1 MERCAAF
8 FSMGAWAMFCPNC
21 GKPNPDDA
29 RFCSECGYSLA
40 REDARG
46 GATEP
51 ASQGESV
58 LQEAPSQQ
66 MASMPQETLV
76 QQAVPMPQAVPSPLS
91 DSADGST
98 PQRKRKVWPFVLG
111 GCLGAAVVAAMILV
125 GALGTRQNANDAQVE
140 QPTATESADDPTS
153 SSTSDVAS
161 AKTSS
166 STTEAVVKA
175 GNTPSNYAQ
184 GARVVSDDNYDYFF
198 SRAKGGLCRAK
209 TDGTVETIVSVGPQ
223 SDLASDYLTCLNLD
237 GGKLYYVWGS
247 ITGKTDACSIHSVNT
262 DGSNDQEIYD
272 LGSIPYYDVSGLFL
286 YDGTLYVV
294 STVESGASGTSA
306 SAYTVT
312 SMSEDGSNV
321 KQLGSFQ
328 SNRSYNCV
336 IADGKLFYVTGSGT
350 DSKGILYSQD
360 LDGSNNKRLYTSSIG
375 TISSAPVVQD
385 GKLYFVEDNLSTSAG
400 QAVLTQLDED
410 GSNAKTLYSH
420 SVDGEDWTYLSAAV
434 NGRAYVAN
442 AMMDSVDKVTVVP
455 LDGASAKTVDLPF
468 ACGEMTIGTA
478 PDHLLL
484 YSSLDGG
491 QWGVDVC
498 ATDFDLAQTCSYVSE
513 GLSKSASS
521 AGGQS
526 ASSSTS
532 SSGST
537 SSNSTSV
544 VSYDGSTGKLVMS
557 AFNFSATLPSGLSCT
572 PNSDGVTL
580 KEESSGM
587 VINASVRPNSQGK
600 SLADL
605 KAAAAAGHDLT
616 ANAGKND
623 WFVVSYWNGDTG
635 YYLREYV
642 NSNTI
647 AALEFTWP
655 RSSADRGSQ
664 LIEDMTKTISDDN

>member
-1 MERCAAF
+1 
-8 FSMGAWAMFCPNC
+8 MFCPNC

-40 REDARG
+40 REDAPG

-58 LQEAPSQQ
+58 PQEASPQQ
-66 MASMPQETLV
+66 PASMPQETLV
-76 QQAVPMPQAVPSPLS
+76 QQAVPMPQAVPSPLP
-91 DSADGST
+91 DSADEPT

-111 GCLGAAVVAAMILV
+111 GCLGAAVIAAVILV
-125 GALGTRQNANDAQVE
+125 GALGTQQNANDAQVE
-140 QPTATESADDPTS
+140 QPTATESADDSTS
-153 SSTSDVAS
+153 SSTSDAAS
-161 AKTSS
+161 APTSS

-184 GARVVSDDNYDYFF
+184 GARVVSDDNFDYFF

-209 TDGTVETIVSVGPQ
+209 TDGTVETVVSVGPQ
-223 SDLASDYLTCLNLD
+223 SDLASDYLTWLNLD
-237 GGKLYYVWGS
+237 GDKLYYVWTS
-247 ITGKTDACSIHSVNT
+247 STGRTDSSSIHSVNT

-272 LGSIPYYDVSGLFL
+272 LRSIPYYDVSGLFL

-294 STVESGASGTSA
+294 STMESA
-306 SAYTVT
+306 SSNTSPSTYTVT

-328 SNRSYNCV
+328 SNRSDNCV

-375 TISSAPVVQD
+375 TISKAPVVQG
-385 GKLYFVEDNLSTSAG
+385 GKIYFVEDNSGTSAG
-400 QAVLTQLDED
+400 QAVLTQIDED

-420 SVDGEDWTYLSAAV
+420 SVDGDGLDYLSAVV

-442 AMMDSVDKVTVVP
+442 ATMTGAVEKVSVVP

-468 ACGEMTIGTA
+468 TCGEMTIGTA

-513 GLSKSASS
+513 ESSRSASS
-521 AGGQS
+521 ASEQS
-526 ASSSTS
+526 ASSSTPS
-532 SSGST
+532 NGST
-537 SSNSTSV
+537 SSDSTSV

-557 AFNFSATLPSGLSCT
+557 AFDFSVTLPSGLSCT

-587 VINASVRPNSQGK
+587 VINASVKPNSQGK

-605 KAAAAAGHDLT
+605 KSAAAAGHDLT

-623 WFVVSYWNGDTG
+623 WFVVSYWDGDTG
-635 YYLREYV
+635 YYLREYA
-642 NSNTI
+642 NSGTI

-655 RSSADRGSQ
+655 RSNADHCSQ